1 MLSVPI
7 EWDRLSMETI
17 RPDDEI
23 ENNWF
28 PFQTLLARPMES
40 SPAVALLADNDH
52 SCLLCILT
60 SQIKEFSFVNLDAK
74 CNLLVAPRGFFF
86 SWINQTTAKEED
98 KILSRAGMAMFVVV
112 SFRWTV
118 SRVLRVLFI

>member
-1 MLSVPI
+1 
-7 EWDRLSMETI
+7 
-17 RPDDEI
+17 
-23 ENNWF
+23 
-28 PFQTLLARPMES
+28 MES

-98 KILSRAGMAMFVVV
+98 KILSRADLWELQSRPILLEHSRDVPFLLHAPSATPETHPYVVRASGTLGSIQV
-112 SFRWTV
+112 MMNRNGKQ
-118 SRVLRVLFI
+118 